1 MKHIWENKT
10 SPARAHNKRES
21 ERYAVTVP
29 ARLTWKDPQGIKRF
43 ASVVIRDVSDTG
55 VFVEC
60 REPLSIPLYRLVQFE
75 VEPGV
80 ATSGLPESLRQ
91 GRVLTAVYRISHPT
105 ERSGCGLGLRLMA
118 EPVRVVNFLSSSN
131 TARDR
136 AS

>member
-10 SPARAHNKRES
+10 SPARAKKKRES
-21 ERYAVTVP
+21 ERYAVTAL
-29 ARLTWKDPQGIKRF
+29 ARLSWKDPHGIKRF
-43 ASVVIRDVSDTG
+43 ASVMIRDVSDTG

-60 REPLSIPLYRLVQFE
+60 REPLSIPLYRLVQLE

-80 ATSGLPESLRQ
+80 TASGLPESLQQ
-91 GRVLTAVYRISHPT
+91 GRVLTAVYRVSHPA